1 MSLPVRRPAARS
13 RARRPARASA
23 AGAAA
28 ARGLGLAGIL
38 VSLVALTLL
47 VPGDAFAV
55 GSTGLRVEGARY
67 TSVAQVR
74 DLVGLNGGARLNLVT
89 LHVAPLVKSLHGLA
103 AIDPARADAV
113 SVRVVLPGTLVVTLR
128 ERQPILV
135 WQVGGRELLVDTT
148 GTLFADQGPDQVIA
162 SLPAVIDERASSA
175 GLQVGGQLDPVA
187 FAAVRRLAAVTPAM
201 LGSTAAS
208 LTVALDDTDGFTI
221 SAPVGWRAVFGLYTA
236 NLRPPSLV
244 DRQVQCLSSL
254 LAKVGEA
261 AVQTIY
267 LSPVGDVCG
276 TYTTRTAK
284 P

>member
-1 MSLPVRRPAARS
+1 MSLPVRR
-13 RARRPARASA
+13 RAGRPRNRRPARASA

-28 ARGLGLAGIL
+28 ARGLGLAGLL
-38 VSLVALTLL
+38 VSIALLALL
-47 VPGDAFAV
+47 VPGHAFAV

-74 DLVGLNGGARLNLVT
+74 DLVGLNGGAHLNLVT
-89 LHVAPLVKSLHGLA
+89 LRVAPLVKSLRGLA

-113 SVRVVLPGTLVVTLR
+113 QIRVVLPGTLVVTLH

-135 WQVGGRELLVDTT
+135 WRIGGQALLVDTT
-148 GTLFADQGPDQVIA
+148 GTLFADEGPDQVVA
-162 SLPAVIDERASSA
+162 SLPAVTDERASSA

-187 FAAVRRLAAVTPAM
+187 FAAVRKLAAVTPAM
-201 LGSTAAS
+201 LGSTASS

-221 SAPVGWRAVFGLYTA
+221 SAPGGWRAVFGLYTT
-236 NLRPPSLV
+236 NLRPPSLI

-261 AVQTIY
+261 KVQTVY
-267 LSPVGDVCG
+267 LSPVGDACG